1 MSAVIRGWSLRSGL
15 GLGFA
20 QTTRSNFY
28 RHVWTFLLG
37 IFDCVSYLG
46 YELTLS
52 FEEWTEIRILPS
64 DNHAFANLTALVSLI
79 FSSASRHAD

>member
-20 QTTRSNFY
+20 QTTRSNFTA
-28 RHVWTFLLG
+28 VFGPFCWA
-37 IFDCVSYLG
+37 YLIAFHTWA

-64 DNHAFANLTALVSLI
+64 DNHEFANLTALVSQI